1 MNFDRMVLR
10 SGISFFFKTSLIIS
24 TIISCVQSLNAQE
37 MIVLNLND
45 CVDRALE
52 YNYSIRQAK
61 NNIMLS
67 KSDNMAAFGAMLPQV
82 SASSGNAWNT
92 GLTVDPVTN
101 IIDRVPLS
109 SANGG
114 LGFSAILF
122 DGFQT
127 LNTWRQAKVNV
138 LITQYN
144 FDNTRNTVALNT
156 ASQYLSVLMAKEA
169 LKVALEQ
176 LRVTEIGVSRL
187 RKLNSAG
194 AIPPNELLQM
204 EAQLA
209 RDEQRKLTAE
219 NTLGLAKLI
228 LSQGIG
234 IKINEFI
241 VTDIPL
247 YGINEQPAII
257 RVRPEAI
264 FASSIDDQPNV
275 KAAQL
280 RIESAQFA
288 VKAANA
294 SRLPRLTMNGQ
305 LATSYSDQAKNITSE
320 LRVLEFGYWL
330 DGFGNNTPVY
340 TQQNVPVSFD
350 SKSFQSQVSENV
362 RQYIGLNLSLPI
374 FNGFQISNTIKRAQI
389 NKMNAELQ
397 YQQEVDNYE
406 QTVERSHS
414 DATSA
419 WKQYL
424 AAQKTVNAASKAFT
438 DATIRRQEG
447 TLTVYD
453 YSTVQNTY
461 LAAVSDALGA
471 KYDAQ
476 FKAFIL
482 KFYMQSP
489 LKDVTDNKKIKNE

>member
-1 MNFDRMVLR
+1 MVLR
-10 SGISFFFKTSLIIS
+10 AGISFFLKISLIIS
-24 TIISCVQSLNAQE
+24 SIFSCVQNLNAQE
-37 MIVLNLND
+37 MMVLNLND
-45 CVDRALE
+45 CVEKALD
-52 YNYSIRQAK
+52 YNYSVRQAK
-61 NNIMLS
+61 NNIILS
-67 KSDNMAAFGAMLPQV
+67 KSDNIAAFGAMLPQI
-82 SASSGNAWNT
+82 SASSGNAWDT

-127 LNTWRQAKVNV
+127 LNTWRQARVNA

-144 FDNTRNTVALNT
+144 LDNTRNTVALNT

-169 LKVALEQ
+169 LKVALDQ
-176 LRVTEIGVSRL
+176 LRVTQIGVSRL

-219 NTLGLAKLI
+219 NTLGLTKLI

-234 IKINEFI
+234 IKAKEFS

-247 YGINEQPAII
+247 EGINEQPAII
-257 RVRPEAI
+257 RVQPEAI
-264 FASSIDDQPNV
+264 FVSSIDAQPNV

-280 RIESAQFA
+280 RIESAKFA

-305 LATSYSDQAKNITSE
+305 IATSYSNQAKNITSE
-320 LRVLEFGYWL
+320 LQVLEYGYWL
-330 DGFGNNTPVY
+330 DGLGNNIPVY
-340 TQQNVPVSFD
+340 IEANIPTSFEL
-350 SKSFQSQVSENV
+350 KPFQSQLTSNV
-362 RQYIGLNLSLPI
+362 RQYVGLNLSLPI
-374 FNGFQISNTIKRAQI
+374 FNGFQISNSIKRSQI
-389 NKMNAELQ
+389 NKLNAELQ
-397 YQQEVDNYE
+397 YQQEVDNYQ

-424 AAQKTVNAASKAFT
+424 AAQKTVNAANKAFT

-461 LAAVSDALGA
+461 LAAVSDALSA

-489 LKDVTDNKKIKNE
+489 LNQTKDARDNEKIKK